1 MKIEEFIQTICDK
14 IKYKP
19 VRAEIKNEL
28 YEHIIE
34 EKESYIKEGL
44 TESEAE
50 EKAIQNIGTPE
61 EVSRGFNKI
70 YKRKL
75 DIKLLIIFVALIAL
89 NILLIVTNGKSRD
102 VSYICTNTAYIAIGI
117 IISIGIYFVNYKKLQ
132 KFALG
137 IGILGIAIS
146 IINVILYNNQYS
158 KLLENLHL
166 NVLTLFINII
176 AFVLLLNNMQNYSRK
191 KLAIFITYVAIT
203 LTLIFISNDVTSF
216 IIMFVIYV
224 ALSTKEIFRS
234 GIKKYK
240 IINIISILALV
251 LIALFNI
258 FIAKP
263 HLLNRI
269 FEAGRG
275 DYSVIEMRNRLTNSK
290 MIGQSQIPKGENT
303 EYLYEN
309 FSNYSFVYL
318 IQQYGK
324 IIGIGI
330 LILFGLLAV
339 ELIYI
344 CKKIKDDFG
353 KNLIICISIFLFIQ
367 VLINLLSILGIAYIG
382 NSNIPF
388 ITQNDASVVVYMMCI
403 AIVLT
408 IYGRKNLDGDMA
420 MAIIK

>member
-1 MKIEEFIQTICDK
+1 
-14 IKYKP
+14 
-19 VRAEIKNEL
+19 
-28 YEHIIE
+28 
-34 EKESYIKEGL
+34 
-44 TESEAE
+44 
-50 EKAIQNIGTPE
+50 
-61 EVSRGFNKI
+61 
-70 YKRKL
+70 
-75 DIKLLIIFVALIAL
+75 
-89 NILLIVTNGKSRD
+89 
-102 VSYICTNTAYIAIGI
+102 
-117 IISIGIYFVNYKKLQ
+117 
-132 KFALG
+132 
-137 IGILGIAIS
+137 
-146 IINVILYNNQYS
+146 
-158 KLLENLHL
+158 
-166 NVLTLFINII
+166 
-176 AFVLLLNNMQNYSRK
+176 MQNYSRK

-269 FEAGRG
+269 FEVGKG
-275 DYSVIEMRNRLTNSK
+275 DYSVIEMKNRLTNSK

-309 FSNYSFVYL
+309 SSNYSFVYL
-318 IQQYGK
+318 AQQYGK
-324 IIGIGI
+324 IIGISI
-330 LILFGLLAV
+330 LIVFGLLVA

-344 CKKIKDDFG
+344 CKEIKDELG
-353 KNLIICISIFLFIQ
+353 GNLILCISIFLFIQ
-367 VLINLLSILGIAYIG
+367 LLINLLSVLGIAYIG

-388 ITQNDASVVVYMMCI
+388 ITQNDASVVVYMICI

-408 IYGRKNLDGDMA
+408 IYSRKNLVTV
-420 MAIIK
+420 

>member
-34 EKESYIKEGL
+34 EKENYIKEGL

-75 DIKLLIIFVALIAL
+75 DIKLLIIFVALVAF

-102 VSYICTNTAYIAIGI
+102 ARYICTNTAYIAIGI
-117 IISIGIYFVNYKKLQ
+117 IISIGIYFINYKKLQ

-146 IINVILYNNQYS
+146 IINIILYNNQYS

-166 NVLTLFINII
+166 NVLTVFINII

-269 FEAGRG
+269 FEVGKG
-275 DYSVIEMRNRLTNSK
+275 DYSVIEMKNRLTNSK

-309 FSNYSFVYL
+309 SSNYSFVYL
-318 IQQYGK
+318 AQQYGK
-324 IIGIGI
+324 IIGISI
-330 LILFGLLAV
+330 LIVFGLLVA

-344 CKKIKDDFG
+344 CKEIKDELG
-353 KNLIICISIFLFIQ
+353 KNLILCISIFLFVQ

-388 ITQNDASVVVYMMCI
+388 ITQNDISIIIYMMCI
-403 AIVLT
+403 AIILT
-408 IYGRKNLDGDMA
+408 IYSRKNLVTV
-420 MAIIK
+420 

>member
-176 AFVLLLNNMQNYSRK
+176 AFVLLLNNIQNYSRK
-191 KLAIFITYVAIT
+191 KFAIFITYVAIT
-203 LTLIFISNDVTSF
+203 LTLTYISNDVTSF

-224 ALSTKEIFRS
+224 VLSTKEIFRA

-275 DYSVIEMRNRLTNSK
+275 AYSVIEMRNRLTNSK

-318 IQQYGK
+318 VQQYGK

-353 KNLIICISIFLFIQ
+353 KNLIICISIFLFMQ

-388 ITQNDASVVVYMMCI
+388 ITQNDTSVVVYMMCI